1 MEETLKTG
9 NKMTELSKT
18 ELFTVA
24 ASDIKQP
31 AQTTEK
37 KETKENFWTAAKE
50 AGKFKNTNI
59 DEYQVQ
65 PAACDAT
72 FVAPKVRPEVENVKK
87 ATKEDAQKVLE
98 KKPRDGKTAYIDDYK
113 DYKPKDEAK
122 YNKVLKHVSKRTGG
136 EKAQGIA
143 NMICYLSEKYGL
155 DPEITVAILEKET
168 GGYNFKDSVMV
179 HPGSQYKGVMQVD
192 KTTLEI
198 MYADGNAYKKLKSG
212 TRKAILSYDHRHFKA
227 DDERIAELKK
237 KYPTVDSLYLAIQKD
252 VALGV
257 EVGIMAYKGKLSR
270 AKGDTRKALAQY
282 CGSQYRLPPDST
294 AVRKIWP
301 LPQYK
306 EA

>member
-1 MEETLKTG
+1 
-9 NKMTELSKT
+9 MTELSKT

-24 ASDIKQP
+24 AGDKTKP

-37 KETKENFWTAAKE
+37 KETKENFWTVAKASGE
-50 AGKFKNTNI
+50 FKNTNI

-65 PAACDAT
+65 PAARDAT
-72 FVAPKVRPEVENVKK
+72 YVAPKVLPEVENVKK
-87 ATKEDAQKVLE
+87 ATKEEAEKVLE
-98 KKPRDGKTAYIDDYK
+98 RKPRDGKTAYIDDYK

-122 YNKVLKHVSKRTGG
+122 YNKVLKHVSKKASG
-136 EKAQGIA
+136 EKAHGIA
-143 NMICYLSEKYGL
+143 NMVCSLSEKYGI

-179 HPGSQYKGVMQVD
+179 NPGKQYKGVMQVD
-192 KTTLEI
+192 KTTIEC
-198 MYADGNAYKKLKSG
+198 MYADGDAWKKMKSG

-237 KYPTVDSLYLAIQKD
+237 KYPTEDALYQAIQKD
-252 VALGV
+252 VSLGV

-282 CGSQYRLPPDST
+282 CGSQYKLPPDST

-301 LPQYK
+301 LPEYK
-306 EA
+306 EV